1 MPQVEVAVGLI
12 LLFIL
17 LLVVRI
23 EINAFIILY
32 R

>member
-1 MPQVEVAVGLI
+1 MPQIEVAVGLI